1 MINAIKNK
9 LSAKVFLIT
18 FVLLVLACSGT
29 FLCVLKIMPS
39 SYLDTLNR
47 NAEAQSLELLDTLST
62 YDNLDKCIKAISD
75 FEIQT
80 GSTVWLDDEYGN
92 TLYPSNVTTEQD
104 MVAAESY
111 VTFDGSNTP
120 DENVVSTEK
129 DTKAYQFSLKNGT
142 SYTLV
147 VITDLYVVRQSTEVL
162 LSTFPYVIVMV
173 FILSI
178 LCALF
183 YSRFITRP
191 VLKLSATSKQM
202 ASLDFSGRCDET
214 RSDELGCLAHN
225 LNYLSESLSRSMDE
239 LREANAQ
246 LRSDMEKEREMERQ
260 RVDFFGAASHE
271 LKTPLTILKGHLSGM
286 LNGVAGYEDHL
297 KYLQRSLT
305 VTEKMETLIKELL
318 YISKM
323 DTSETSLLLTNTDF
337 AELLRAA
344 IAELTGLISEK
355 KLSLHVDIP
364 DRIGCLLDKAEMERA
379 LQNIL
384 VNAIRYSPE
393 GERVIVT
400 AKETSSEIS
409 CTVENTGVK
418 IPETTI
424 RYLFEPFYRADNSRN
439 GTTGGT
445 GLGLYIVRGILENHN
460 AEYGINNTEDGVC
473 FWLRLPKKQ

>member
-62 YDNLDKCIKAISD
+62 YDNLDKCIKAICD

-246 LRSDMEKEREMERQ
+246 LRPDMEKEREMERQ

-393 GERVIVT
+393 GEEEADT
-400 AKETSSEIS
+400 AS
-409 CTVENTGVK
+409 
-418 IPETTI
+418 
-424 RYLFEPFYRADNSRN
+424 Y
-439 GTTGGT
+439 
-445 GLGLYIVRGILENHN
+445 
-460 AEYGINNTEDGVC
+460 
-473 FWLRLPKKQ
+473 Q

>member
-384 VNAIRYSPE
+384 VNAIRYSPD
-393 GERVIVT
+393 GEQVIVT
-400 AKETSSEIS
+400 VTETNTIIS
-409 CTVENTGVK
+409 CSIENTGVK

-424 RYLFEPFYRADNSRN
+424 CHLFEPFYRVDISRN
-439 GTTGGT
+439 SATGGT

-460 AEYGINNTEDGVC
+460 AEYGIKNTENGVC